1 METIIKTIVDMGV
14 IILEMIAQTN
24 RWGSLEGLLIILLSL
39 PILPCL
45 MIIGVSILR
54 WFMRWF
60 IVKFEVK

>member
-14 IILEMIAQTN
+14 IIFEMIAQTN